1 MSPGTKVICVDA
13 SIKPE
18 AFISV
23 IECFQYWV
31 EENKVYTVREF
42 LENDGIVPGILLEE
56 ITNKPIMIKLL
67 GRKQE
72 PAFGL
77 FRFRELTE
85 AELEEE
91 LMLEEAAPELI
102 QVETNLIY

>member
-18 AFISV
+18 AFFSV
-23 IECFQYWV
+23 VECFQHWV

-56 ITNKPIMIKLL
+56 IVNKPIMIKLL
-67 GRKQE
+67 GREQE

-85 AELEEE
+85 EELEALMLLEEE
-91 LMLEEAAPELI
+91 VEPVLVEEELI
-102 QVETNLIY
+102 Y